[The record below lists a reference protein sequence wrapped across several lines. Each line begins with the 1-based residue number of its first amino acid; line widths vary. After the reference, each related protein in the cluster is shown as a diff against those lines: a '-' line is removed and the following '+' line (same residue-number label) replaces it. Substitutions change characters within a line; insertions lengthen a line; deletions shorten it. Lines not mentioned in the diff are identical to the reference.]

1 MPLVVP
7 EPGQIV
13 RVRNQT
19 FLVQDV
25 QSYPGPD
32 NTYHKVGLESL
43 EDHRLGTT
51 LEVIWE
57 LEVSPE
63 VEDLISFPDLS
74 AWDPPEKL
82 AALLLSLKWTEA
94 SVFAHDSFTAPF
106 RGAIEIEPYQ
116 LEPVARAL
124 AMPRVSLLL
133 ADDVGLGKT
142 VEAGLILQELLAR
155 NRVRRVLIL
164 CPASL
169 QRQWQDEMR
178 TKFNL
183 VFRIIDRDEILRL
196 QREYGLH
203 VNPWESFP
211 RLITSMD
218 FLKREPYLQ
227 QFLSTT
233 KSKNGGRV
241 PLSKWDLL
249 IVDEA
254 HNCAPSGRKDRV
266 QDSDRTKLL
275 RQITPHFEH
284 RLFLTAT
291 PHNGY
296 TESFTTLLE
305 LLDPMRFV
313 RGPKVNPEQARLV
326 MVRRLKRDL
335 TPEVSNRTFPRRT
348 IKSLEVSLS
357 PKEKELFDCLEAYIK
372 KRLSRP
378 LEDRVQKNALRF
390 ALTILKK
397 RLLSSHAAF
406 KNSLEVHLEHV
417 TRPAGKTAEE
427 ATNALVFTQL
437 ARRLAEDTADDLEKQ
452 ALEMEALKEGSLLLG
467 KISAEEADLLERM
480 WDLISSPGLPDSK
493 LEALFAL
500 TDGLIAHNR
509 LIIFTEYKDTLDY
522 LYERL
527 TARYGEEKVLALYG
541 GMNLSEREKI
551 KEAFQAPP
559 SEHPVRILVATDA
572 AAEGINLQN
581 YCHHL
586 LHYEIPWNPNR
597 LEQRNGRIDRH
608 GQKAEEVKIFHFL
621 YRDREDSE
629 FLKVIVRKVEKM
641 REELGAVAAVLEE
654 KLEEGLIG
662 HGTTPQDL
670 ERIRPG
676 RKLEDEI
683 RERLFDLKRIRKIKL
698 GLETVRHE
706 KKIYPETL
714 CLVLDQALK
723 LSGHPG
729 LKKRE
734 GFEDGYLL
742 ESLPPSWGKGLLSTL
757 KDAEGR
763 LLTLVFRPELARDRR
778 DVVLLHLNH
787 PLMQKAFS
795 VFKKAFYSL
804 GLTGETLSRATFI
817 ICGSRKWGVGESG
830 VENGEWAEAVIF
842 LKLLASS
849 TQGLKLHEE
858 LFSLRF
864 SFNPGE
870 PLKYVAEEKDFDFL
884 LTGKHLPIPREL
896 AQKIRSSFRKS
907 ESLIKE
913 KIEALEKEKVKEL
926 KKLLKEKA
934 SVETR
939 QIKSVIRERIKE
951 IEISLKRLRQETESP
966 QKALFSLDQL
976 RHVDETLREDIKHL
990 EARRKALEE
999 DLSREPTRIKAR
1011 YELQTVKIF
1020 PVGVCFILPESLV
1033 KNEAQA

>member
-1 MPLVVP
+1 MTIP

-19 FLVQDV
+19 FLVQDI
-25 QSYPGPD
+25 YPYATPEA
-32 NTYHKVGLESL
+32 TFHKVTLESL
-43 EDHRLGTT
+43 EDHRLGTS

-57 LEVSPE
+57 LEVSPRVEE
-63 VEDLISFPDLS
+63 VLSFPDLS
-74 AWDPPEKL
+74 AWDPPERL
-82 AALLLSLKWTEA
+82 ASLLLSLQWTEA
-94 SVFAHDSFTAPF
+94 SVFARDSFTAPF

-155 NRVRRVLIL
+155 GRVRRILIL

-169 QRQWQDEMR
+169 QRQWQDEML

-183 VFRIIDRDEILRL
+183 VFKIIDRDEILRL

-233 KSKNGGRV
+233 S
-241 PLSKWDLL
+241 WDLL

-254 HNCAPSGRKDRV
+254 HNCAPSGRKDYV

-296 TESFTTLLE
+296 TESFTALLE
-305 LLDPMRFV
+305 LLDPLRFT
-313 RGPKVNPEQARLV
+313 RGPRVDPRQAKLV
-326 MVRRLKRDL
+326 MVRRLKREL
-335 TPEVSNRTFPRRT
+335 TPEVSNRTFPKRT
-348 IKSLEVSLS
+348 IKALEVALS
-357 PKEKELFDCLEAYIK
+357 PEERELFDGLEAYIK
-372 KRLSRP
+372 KRLARP
-378 LEDRVQKNALRF
+378 FKDKVQRNALRF

-397 RLLSSHAAF
+397 RLLSSYAAF
-406 KNSLEVHLEHV
+406 RNSLEVHLEHV
-417 TRPAGKTAEE
+417 TRPTISMTEETSSRTVVFERLAE
-427 ATNALVFTQL
+427 
-437 ARRLAEDTADDLEKQ
+437 RLAEDTADDLEKQ
-452 ALEMEALKEGSLLLG
+452 ALELEALKEGSLLLG
-467 KISAEEADLLERM
+467 EISSEEADLLGRM
-480 WDLISSPGLPDSK
+480 WDLVSSPELPDTK
-493 LEALFAL
+493 LKTLFSLA
-500 TDGLIAHNR
+500 DDLIAQKR

-522 LYERL
+522 LYEKL
-527 TARYGEEKVLALYG
+527 SARYGEEKVLALYG

-581 YCHHL
+581 HCHHL

-608 GQKAEEVKIFHFL
+608 GQKAEEVKIFHFV
-621 YRDREDSE
+621 YQDHQDSE
-629 FLKVIVRKVEKM
+629 FLATIVHKVEKM
-641 REELGAVAAVLEE
+641 REDLGSVAAVLEE
-654 KLEEGLIG
+654 KLHERMLGRKVS
-662 HGTTPQDL
+662 PQEI
-670 ERIRPG
+670 ERLVPR

-683 RERLFDLKRIRKIKL
+683 RERLFDLERIRKIKAKI
-698 GLETVRHE
+698 ETIRQE

-729 LKKRE
+729 LKKRK
-734 GFEDGYLL
+734 GFEEGYLL
-742 ESLPPSWGKGLLSTL
+742 ESLPPSWGRDLLSTIR
-757 KDAEGR
+757 DAEGR

-804 GLTGETLSRATFI
+804 GFIGEKLHRASFVVMPDLYL
-817 ICGSRKWGVGESG
+817 REPQ
-830 VENGEWAEAVIF
+830 AVIF

-849 TQGLKLHEE
+849 VQGLKLHEE

-870 PLKYVAEEKDFDFL
+870 PLVYLTEDRDFGFL
-884 LTGKHLPIPREL
+884 LTGEHRPIPREL

-907 ESLIKE
+907 CDLIE
-913 KIEALEKEKVKEL
+913 KKIKALEKEKSREL
-926 KKLLKEKA
+926 RKLLKEKTNH
-934 SVETR
+934 EIQ
-939 QIKSVIRERIKE
+939 QIREVIRERLRE
-951 IEISLKRLRQETESP
+951 IEGRLKELYKKTEMP
-966 QKALFSLDQL
+966 LLFSLEEL
-976 RHVDETLREDIKHL
+976 RRIDETLREDIRYL
-990 EARRKALEE
+990 EARRKTLEE
-999 DLSREPTRIKAR
+999 DLEREPERIRTRYK
-1011 YELQTVKIF
+1011 LKTVKIF
-1020 PVGVCFILPESLV
+1020 PVGVCFVLPESLV
-1033 KNEAQA
+1033 ETAQEK

>member
-1 MPLVVP
+1 MIIP
-7 EPGQIV
+7 ESGQIV
-13 RVRNQT
+13 KVRNQT

-25 QSYPGPD
+25 HPYA
-32 NTYHKVGLESL
+32 NLEATFHKVTLESL
-43 EDHRLGTT
+43 EDHRLGTS

-57 LEVSPE
+57 LEVSPR
-63 VEDLISFPDLS
+63 VEDVISFPDLS
-74 AWDPPEKL
+74 AWDPPERL
-82 AALLLSLKWTEA
+82 ASLLLSLKWTEA
-94 SVFAHDSFTAPF
+94 SVFANDSFTAPF

-116 LEPVARAL
+116 LEPVARVL
-124 AMPRVSLLL
+124 AMPRVFLLL

-155 NRVRRVLIL
+155 GRVRKILIL

-169 QRQWQDEMR
+169 QRQWQDEML

-183 VFRIIDRDEILRL
+183 VFKIIDRDEILRL

-233 KSKNGGRV
+233 ENKNGGK
-241 PLSKWDLL
+241 PGISKWDLL

-254 HNCAPSGRKDRV
+254 HNCAPSGRKDYV

-296 TESFTTLLE
+296 TESFTALLE
-305 LLDPMRFV
+305 LLDPLRFT
-313 RGPKVNPEQARLV
+313 RGSKVDPRQAKLV

-335 TPEVSNRTFPRRT
+335 TPEVSNRTFPKRT
-348 IKSLEVSLS
+348 IKALEVALS
-357 PKEKELFDCLEAYIK
+357 PKERELFDCLEAYIE
-372 KRLSRP
+372 KRLARP
-378 LEDRVQKNALRF
+378 LKDKVQRNALRF
-390 ALTILKK
+390 ALIILKK
-397 RLLSSHAAF
+397 RLLSSYAAF
-406 KNSLEVHLEHV
+406 RNSLEVHLEHV
-417 TRPAGKTAEE
+417 TRPTISMTEETSSKAVVFERLAER
-427 ATNALVFTQL
+427 F
-437 ARRLAEDTADDLEKQ
+437 AEDTADDLEKQ
-452 ALEMEALKEGSLLLG
+452 ALELEALKEGSLLLG
-467 KISAEEADLLERM
+467 EISSEEGELLTRM
-480 WDLISSPGLPDSK
+480 WDLVSSPELPDTK
-493 LEALFAL
+493 LKTLFSLA
-500 TDGLIAHNR
+500 DNLIAQKR
-509 LIIFTEYKDTLDY
+509 LIVFTEYKDTLDY
-522 LYERL
+522 LYEKL
-527 TARYGEEKVLALYG
+527 SARYGEEKVLALYG
-541 GMNLSEREKI
+541 GMSLSEREKI

-581 YCHHL
+581 HCHHL

-608 GQKAEEVKIFHFL
+608 GQKAEEVKIFHFV
-621 YRDREDSE
+621 YQDHKDSE
-629 FLKVIVRKVEKM
+629 FLNTIVHKVEKM
-641 REELGAVAAVLEE
+641 REDLGFVAAVLEE
-654 KLEEGLIG
+654 KLHERMLGRKVS
-662 HGTTPQDL
+662 PQEI
-670 ERIRPG
+670 ERLAPR

-683 RERLFDLKRIRKIKL
+683 RERLFDLERIRKIKVKI
-698 GLETVRHE
+698 ETIRHE

-723 LSGHPG
+723 LSGYPG

-734 GFEDGYLL
+734 GFEEGYLL
-742 ESLPPSWGKGLLSTL
+742 ESLPSSWGKDLLSTI

-804 GLTGETLSRATFI
+804 GFTGEKLHRASFVVMPNLYL
-817 ICGSRKWGVGESG
+817 KEPQ
-830 VENGEWAEAVIF
+830 AVIF

-849 TQGLKLHEE
+849 VQGLKLHEE

-870 PLKYVAEEKDFDFL
+870 PLVYLTEDRDFGFL
-884 LTGKHLPIPREL
+884 FTGEHRPIPREL
-896 AQKIRSSFRKS
+896 APKIRSSFRKS
-907 ESLIKE
+907 YDLIE
-913 KIEALEKEKVKEL
+913 GKIKALEKEKFREL
-926 KKLLKEKA
+926 RKLLKEKTT
-934 SVETR
+934 VETR
-939 QIKSVIRERIKE
+939 EIRNVIRDRIKE
-951 IEISLKRLRQETESP
+951 IEATLEKLRKEKESP
-966 QKALFSLDQL
+966 QRLLFSIEEL
-976 RHVDETLREDIKHL
+976 RRIDKTLREDIKYL
-990 EARRKALEE
+990 ETRRKTLEE
-999 DLSREPTRIKAR
+999 DLSRKPARIRTR
-1011 YELQTVKIF
+1011 YELKTVKIF
-1020 PVGVCFILPESLV
+1020 PVGVCFVLPESLLS
-1033 KNEAQA
+1033 

>member
-1 MPLVVP
+1 MPPVVP

-13 RVRNQT
+13 RLRNQT

-25 QSYPGPD
+25 QPYSDSD
-32 NTYHKVGLESL
+32 NIFHKVNLESL
-43 EDHRLGTT
+43 EDHRLGAN
-51 LEVIWE
+51 LEIIWE
-57 LEVSPE
+57 LEVSPK
-63 VEDLISFPDLS
+63 VEDIINFPDLS

-82 AALLLSLKWTEA
+82 ASLFLSLKWTEA
-94 SVFAHDSFTAPF
+94 SVFTKDSFTAPF

-124 AMPRVSLLL
+124 AMPRVSLLI

-142 VEAGLILQELLAR
+142 IEAGLILQELLAR
-155 NRVRRVLIL
+155 NLVRKVLIL

-196 QREYGLH
+196 QREYGFH

-211 RLITSMD
+211 RLITSID
-218 FLKREPYLQ
+218 LLKREPYLQ
-227 QFLSTT
+227 QFLCTT
-233 KSKNGGRV
+233 ENKNGGRIS
-241 PLSKWDLL
+241 LSKWDLL

-254 HNCAPSGRKDRV
+254 HNCAPSGRKDRI
-266 QDSDRTKLL
+266 QDSERTKLL

-296 TESFTTLLE
+296 TESFTALLE

-313 RGPKVNPEQARLV
+313 RGPKVDPKQAKLV
-326 MVRRLKRDL
+326 MIRRLKRDL
-335 TPEVSNRTFPRRT
+335 TPEISNRTFPKRT
-348 IKSLEVSLS
+348 IKSLEVALY
-357 PKEKELFDCLEAYIK
+357 PREKELFEGLEYYIE

-378 LEDRVQKNALRF
+378 LKDGTQRNALRF

-417 TRPAGKTAEE
+417 TRPTKETTSAVLF
-427 ATNALVFTQL
+427 NQL
-437 ARRLAEDTADDLEKQ
+437 TRRLAEDNADDLEKQ

-467 KISAEEADLLERM
+467 KISSEEAELLERM
-480 WDLISSPGLPDSK
+480 WDLVSSSRLPDSK
-493 LEALFAL
+493 LETLFTFA
-500 TDGLIAHNR
+500 DGLIHNHR

-522 LYERL
+522 LHEKL
-527 TARYGEEKVLALYG
+527 TTRYGEDKILVLYG

-581 YCHHL
+581 HCHHL

-608 GQKAEEVKIFHFL
+608 GQKAKEVKIFHFL
-621 YRDREDSE
+621 YQGQEDSE
-629 FLKVIVRKVEKM
+629 FLKVVVRKVEKM
-641 REELGAVAAVLEE
+641 REELGSVAAVLEE
-654 KLEEGLIG
+654 KLEAGLIG
-662 HGTTPQDL
+662 RGATLQEL
-670 ERIRPG
+670 ERIKPG
-676 RKLEDEI
+676 KKLEDEI
-683 RERLFDLKRIRKIKL
+683 RERLFDLERIRKIKL
-698 GLETVRHE
+698 GLEAVRQE

-734 GFEDGYLL
+734 GFEDGYFL
-742 ESLPPSWGKGLLSTL
+742 ESLPPSWGKGLLSTI

-804 GLTGETLSRATFI
+804 GLTGETLNRATFI
-817 ICGSRKWGVGESG
+817 ISRGKGSGIESG
-830 VENGEWAEAVIF
+830 EMAEAAIF
-842 LKLLASS
+842 LKLLASN
-849 TQGLKLHEE
+849 TQGIKLHEE

-884 LTGKHLPIPREL
+884 LTGEHHPIPREL
-896 AQKIRSSFRKS
+896 AQKIRLSFKKS
-907 ESLIKE
+907 EFLIKE
-913 KIEALEKEKVKEL
+913 KIESFEKEKFKEL
-926 KKLLKEKA
+926 NKLLKEKA
-934 SVETR
+934 ASEIR
-939 QIKSVIRERIKE
+939 QIKDVIRERIKE
-951 IEISLKRLRQETESP
+951 IEVTLKRYHKKMEDQRQQQT
-966 QKALFSLDQL
+966 LFSLEEL
-976 RHVDETLREDIKHL
+976 RTIDETLREDIKHL
-990 EARRKALEE
+990 ETRRKALEE
-999 DLSREPTRIKAR
+999 ELSKEPARIKAR
-1011 YELQTVKIF
+1011 YEVQTVKIF
-1020 PVGVCFILPESLV
+1020 PVGVCFILPDSLV
-1033 KNEAQA
+1033 ETT

>member
-1 MPLVVP
+1 MCFMPPVVP

-25 QSYPGPD
+25 YPYSTPEV
-32 NTYHKVGLESL
+32 TFHKVALESL
-43 EDHRLGTT
+43 EDHRLGTS

-74 AWDPPEKL
+74 AWDPPERL

-142 VEAGLILQELLAR
+142 VEAGLILQEMLSR

-169 QRQWQDEMR
+169 QKQWQDEMR

-183 VFRIIDRDEILRL
+183 IFRIIDRDEILRL

-233 KSKNGGRV
+233 ESKNSGQV

-254 HNCAPSGRKDRV
+254 HNCAPSGRKDYV

-296 TESFTTLLE
+296 TESFTALLE

-313 RGPKVNPEQARLV
+313 RGPKVNPEQAKLV

-335 TPEVSNRTFPRRT
+335 TPEVSNRTFPRRN
-348 IKSLEVSLS
+348 IKSLEVALS
-357 PKEKELFDCLEAYIK
+357 PKERELFDCLEAYVE
-372 KRLSRP
+372 KRLARP
-378 LEDRVQKNALRF
+378 FKDKVQRNALRF

-397 RLLSSHAAF
+397 RLLSSYAAF
-406 KNSLEVHLEHV
+406 RNSLEVHLEHV
-417 TRPAGKTAEE
+417 TKPEDKASEK
-427 ATNALVFTQL
+427 ATSAFVFGQL
-437 ARRLAEDTADDLEKQ
+437 ERRLAEDIADDFEKQ
-452 ALEMEALKEGSLLLG
+452 ALEIEALKEGSLLLG
-467 KISAEEADLLERM
+467 KISSEEADLLEHM
-480 WDLISSPGLPDSK
+480 WNLVSSSGFPDSK
-493 LEALFAL
+493 LEALFSLADAL
-500 TDGLIAHNR
+500 ITHHR

-522 LYERL
+522 LYEKL
-527 TARYGEEKVLALYG
+527 SAPYGEEKVLTLYG

-581 YCHHL
+581 HCHHL

-608 GQKAEEVKIFHFL
+608 GQEAEEVKIFHFV
-621 YRDREDSE
+621 YQDHKDSE
-629 FLKVIVRKVEKM
+629 FLNTIVHKVEKM
-641 REELGAVAAVLEE
+641 REDLGSVAAVLEE
-654 KLEEGLIG
+654 KLHERMLGRKV
-662 HGTTPQDL
+662 DL
-670 ERIRPG
+670 QEIERLAPR

-683 RERLFDLKRIRKIKL
+683 RERLFDLERIRKIKAR
-698 GLETVRHE
+698 LETVRHE

-729 LKKRE
+729 LRKRE
-734 GFEDGYLL
+734 GFEEGYLL
-742 ESLPPSWGKGLLSTL
+742 ENLPPSWGKDLLSTI

-804 GLTGETLSRATFI
+804 GFAGEKLHRASFVV
-817 ICGSRKWGVGESG
+817 CGSGNGESG
-830 VENGEWAEAVIF
+830 MGSGEQAQAVIF

-864 SFNPGE
+864 LFKPGE
-870 PLKYVAEEKDFDFL
+870 PFKYLAEDRDFGFL
-884 LTGKHLPIPREL
+884 LVGKHHSITREL

-907 ESLIKE
+907 ERLIKE

-934 SVETR
+934 TVETR
-939 QIKSVIRERIKE
+939 QTKSVIRERIKE
-951 IEISLKRLRQETESP
+951 IEISLKRHH
-966 QKALFSLDQL
+966 QKLEEYQRALFSLDEL
-976 RHVDETLREDIKHL
+976 RRIDETLREDIKYL
-990 EARRKALEE
+990 EARRKTLEE
-999 DLSREPTRIKAR
+999 DLSREPERIRTR
-1011 YELQTVKIF
+1011 YELKTVKIL
-1020 PVGVCFILPESLV
+1020 PVGVCFVLPESLLS
-1033 KNEAQA
+1033 

>member
-1 MPLVVP
+1 MIIP

-25 QSYPGPD
+25 HPYSTPE
-32 NTYHKVGLESL
+32 TTFHKVTLESL
-43 EDHRLGTT
+43 EDHRLGTP

-57 LEVSPE
+57 LEVSPR
-63 VEDLISFPDLS
+63 VEDVIGFPDLS
-74 AWDPPEKL
+74 AWDPPERL
-82 AALLLSLKWTEA
+82 ASLLLSLKWTEA
-94 SVFAHDSFTAPF
+94 SVFANDSFTAPF

-155 NRVRRVLIL
+155 GRVRRILIL

-169 QRQWQDEMR
+169 QRQWQDEML

-183 VFRIIDRDEILRL
+183 VFKIIDRDEILRL

-233 KSKNGGRV
+233 ENKNGGK
-241 PLSKWDLL
+241 PGISKWDLL

-254 HNCAPSGRKDRV
+254 HNCAPSGRKDYI

-296 TESFTTLLE
+296 TESFTALLE
-305 LLDPMRFV
+305 LLDPLRFT
-313 RGPKVNPEQARLV
+313 RGPRVDPRQAKLV

-335 TPEVSNRTFPRRT
+335 IPEVSNRTFPKRT
-348 IKSLEVSLS
+348 IKAREVTLS
-357 PKEKELFDCLEAYIK
+357 PKERELFDCLEAYIE
-372 KRLSRP
+372 KRLRAP
-378 LEDRVQKNALRF
+378 KDKVQRNALRF

-397 RLLSSHAAF
+397 RLLSSYAAF
-406 KNSLEVHLEHV
+406 RNSLEVHLEHV
-417 TRPAGKTAEE
+417 TRPTISMTEETSSRAVVFERLAE
-427 ATNALVFTQL
+427 
-437 ARRLAEDTADDLEKQ
+437 RLAEDTADDLEKQ
-452 ALEMEALKEGSLLLG
+452 ALELEALKEGSLLLG
-467 KISAEEADLLERM
+467 EISSEEEELLSRM
-480 WDLISSPGLPDSK
+480 WDLVSSPELPDTK
-493 LEALFAL
+493 LKTLFSLA
-500 TDGLIAHNR
+500 DNLIAQKR
-509 LIIFTEYKDTLDY
+509 LIVFTEYKDTLDY
-522 LYERL
+522 LYEKL
-527 TARYGEEKVLALYG
+527 SARYGEEKVLALYG
-541 GMNLSEREKI
+541 GLNLSEREKI

-581 YCHHL
+581 HCHHL

-608 GQKAEEVKIFHFL
+608 GQKAEEVRIFHFV
-621 YRDREDSE
+621 YQDHKDSE
-629 FLKVIVRKVEKM
+629 FLSTIVHKVEKM
-641 REELGAVAAVLEE
+641 REDLGSVAAVLEE
-654 KLEEGLIG
+654 KLHERMLGRKVSPQEIERL
-662 HGTTPQDL
+662 TP
-670 ERIRPG
+670 R

-683 RERLFDLKRIRKIKL
+683 RERLFDLERIRKIKAQIK
-698 GLETVRHE
+698 TIRHE

-734 GFEDGYLL
+734 GFEEGYLL
-742 ESLPPSWGKGLLSTL
+742 ESLPPSWGKDLLSTIR
-757 KDAEGR
+757 DAEGR

-795 VFKKAFYSL
+795 AFKKAFYSL
-804 GLTGETLSRATFI
+804 GFTGEKLHRASFVV
-817 ICGSRKWGVGESG
+817 CGS
-830 VENGEWAEAVIF
+830 GEWAMGSREQAQAVIF

-849 TQGLKLHEE
+849 VQGLKLHEE

-870 PLKYVAEEKDFDFL
+870 PLVYSGEDGDFGFL
-884 LTGKHLPIPREL
+884 LTGEHRPIPREL
-896 AQKIRSSFRKS
+896 AREIRSSFRKS
-907 ESLIKE
+907 LNFIEE
-913 KIEALEKEKVKEL
+913 KIKALEKEKFRKL
-926 KKLLKEKA
+926 RKLLKEKA
-934 SVETR
+934 NHEIQQVRE
-939 QIKSVIRERIKE
+939 VIRERIRE
-951 IEISLKRLRQETESP
+951 IEGRLKELYKRTEIP
-966 QKALFSLDQL
+966 LLFSLEEL
-976 RHVDETLREDIKHL
+976 RRIDETLREDIKYL
-990 EARRKALEE
+990 EARRRTLEE
-999 DLSREPTRIKAR
+999 DLSKEPERIRTR
-1011 YELQTVKIF
+1011 YELKTVKIL
-1020 PVGVCFILPESLV
+1020 PVGVCFVLPKSLLS
-1033 KNEAQA
+1033 